1 MNQLA
6 DSEER
11 TVVRIEVDSELYNE
25 ISTLNSTPKVSG
37 MVALHVPI
45 VPLAIAIFYSKS
57 VRPCHSTYDLHGDRL
72 APMFL

>member
-37 MVALHVPI
+37 MVALH
-45 VPLAIAIFYSKS
+45 S
-57 VRPCHSTYDLHGDRL
+57 
-72 APMFL
+72 